1 MNYPFLN
8 SKINDKENINNYKN
22 RGLSF
27 ESMINDS
34 NEYYLKNNI
43 FIILFHNS
51 NYILLIHGFIFNP
64 ICCIF
69 P

>member
-43 FIILFHNS
+43 K
-51 NYILLIHGFIFNP
+51 
-64 ICCIF
+64 
-69 P
+69 